1 MMKLET
7 WLLHELLNND
17 IYRPSIKEYGAG
29 EAIFRIGDHGD
40 FLAVLLKG
48 SVDIRK
54 ADRVLSIVEPGS
66 VFGEM
71 GLIDGLPRNADA
83 IATTH
88 CRIALIR
95 EGQFMSMVGST
106 PHFALSIMRL
116 FTDRL
121 RRNADS

>member
-7 WLLHELLNND
+7 WLLHELLNNE
-17 IYRPSIKEYGAG
+17 IYRPSLKEYGAG
-29 EAIFRIGDHGD
+29 EAIFRIGDTGD
-40 FLAVLLKG
+40 FLAVLLRG

-88 CRIALIR
+88 CRIAQIR

-116 FTDRL
+116 LTERL